1 MTCGDGERTRSRACT
16 AGCSN
21 IDDNDSNHSLIQ
33 SEVCNQTECPQR
45 CGTLTWNDSIQVE
58 ENQLLAGGLQM
69 NTTFRLRFEVFLRS
83 TGPNT
88 WRSVFFANDGP
99 TITRQFFI
107 NVVNVCPLSF
117 WHHKP
122 IMLKGLVL
130 YFNLIFYSLSLSE
143 I

>member
-99 TITRQFFI
+99 TITRHNNNTSIVYQCGQRLPVVFLAPQAYYAQRSGFI
-107 NVVNVCPLSF
+107 F
-117 WHHKP
+117 
-122 IMLKGLVL
+122 
-130 YFNLIFYSLSLSE
+130 
-143 I
+143 